1 MFQLDLKS
9 RKSIYEQVVDKMKE
23 LIVTGILPVEGKIPS
38 VRELAGMLTV
48 NPNTIQKAYRELEQQ
63 GYIYTAS
70 GLGSFVAPSESRLPD
85 SRRLAEITDRLKE
98 DIRDFVYLGLSFS
111 EIRSL
116 TLEILDRQEADLH
129 SIQKGD
135 KIK

>member
-9 RKSIYEQVVDKMKE
+9 RKSIYEQIVDKMKE

-70 GLGSFVAPSESRLPD
+70 GLGSFVAPPESRHRD
-85 SRRLAEITDRLKE
+85 SRRLAEITDRLK
-98 DIRDFVYLGLSFS
+98 DDVRDLVYLGLSFS
-111 EIRSL
+111 EIRSI
-116 TLEILDRQEADLH
+116 TVEILDRQEADLH
-129 SIQKGD
+129 SNQKGD
-135 KIK
+135 NIK